1 MYNIQT
7 LNKISS
13 TGLDCFPRDL
23 YKVDE
28 DISEP
33 DAILVRSY
41 NMHDFELPQSLKS
54 IARAGAGVN
63 NIPVERCSKKGIVV
77 FNTPGANANSVKGLV
92 IAGLFLSSRRIVE
105 GIIWAKTLIEKGE
118 EVPKLIEKGKA
129 QFSGP
134 EIKGKWLGVI
144 GLGAVGVMVANDASA
159 LGMHVIGYDPF
170 ISVESAWGLSRD
182 VRRANSLNS
191 LLAHVDY
198 ISLHVPLD
206 DETNMFINREK
217 FALMKKGVRILN
229 FARGGLVNNRDLRE
243 AIESGTVAVYL
254 TDFPDEELLTIKNVI
269 AIPHLGASTPEAEDN
284 CAKMAV
290 EQTRE
295 FLEKGTIRNSVNYPD
310 CQMDFSG
317 KNRLVITNDN
327 VPAVV
332 GQITTILAG
341 EGINIADMLNRS
353 KGNNAFNI
361 IDLDSDISDESVR
374 KIKLIEGVTMVRVI

>member
-1 MYNIQT
+1 MYSIQT
-7 LNKISS
+7 LNKISFA
-13 TGLDCFPRDL
+13 GLDCFPRDL

-28 DISEP
+28 ERSEP

-41 NMHDFELPQSLKS
+41 NMHDFELPRSLKS

-63 NIPVERCSKKGIVV
+63 NIPVQRCSKKGIVV

-92 IAGLFLSSRRIVE
+92 IAGLFLSSRRVVE
-105 GIIWAKTLIEKGE
+105 GIIWAKSLIGKGE

-134 EIKGKWLGVI
+134 EIRGKRLGVI
-144 GLGAVGVMVANDASA
+144 GLGAVGVMVANDATA

-198 ISLHVPLD
+198 ITLHVPLN
-206 DETNMFINREK
+206 DETSMFINREK

-229 FARGGLVNNRDLRE
+229 FARGGLINNRDLRV
-243 AIESGTVAVYL
+243 AIENGTVAVYL
-254 TDFPDEELLTIKNVI
+254 TDFPDEELLTMKNVI

-317 KNRLVITNDN
+317 KNRLVIANDN
-327 VPAVV
+327 VPAIV

-353 KGNNAFNI
+353 KEGNAFNI

>member
-13 TGLDCFPRDL
+13 TGLDCFPHDL

-229 FARGGLVNNRDLRE
+229 FARGGLVNNRALRE

>member
-1 MYNIQT
+1 MYSIQT
-7 LNKISS
+7 LNKISFA
-13 TGLDCFPRDL
+13 GLDCFPRDL

-28 DISEP
+28 ERSEP

-41 NMHDFELPQSLKS
+41 NMHDFELPRSLKS

-63 NIPVERCSKKGIVV
+63 NIPVQRCSKKGIVV

-92 IAGLFLSSRRIVE
+92 IAGLFLSSRRVVE
-105 GIIWAKTLIEKGE
+105 GIIWAKSLIGKGE

-134 EIKGKWLGVI
+134 EIRGKRLGVI
-144 GLGAVGVMVANDASA
+144 GLGAVGVMVANDATA

-198 ISLHVPLD
+198 ITLHVPLN
-206 DETNMFINREK
+206 DETSMFINREK

-229 FARGGLVNNRDLRE
+229 FARGGLVNNRDLRV
-243 AIESGTVAVYL
+243 AIENGTVAVYL
-254 TDFPDEELLTIKNVI
+254 TDFPDEELLTMKNVI

-317 KNRLVITNDN
+317 KNRLVIANDN
-327 VPAVV
+327 VPAIV

-353 KGNNAFNI
+353 KEGNAFNI

>member
-1 MYNIQT
+1 MYSIQT
-7 LNKISS
+7 LNKISFA
-13 TGLDCFPRDL
+13 GLDCFPRDL

-28 DISEP
+28 ERSEP

-41 NMHDFELPQSLKS
+41 NMHDFELPRSLKS

-63 NIPVERCSKKGIVV
+63 NIPVQRCSKKGIVV

-105 GIIWAKTLIEKGE
+105 GIIWAKSLIGKGE

-134 EIKGKWLGVI
+134 EIRGKRLGVI
-144 GLGAVGVMVANDASA
+144 GLGAVGVMVANDATA

-198 ISLHVPLD
+198 ITLHVPLN
-206 DETNMFINREK
+206 DETSMFINREK

-229 FARGGLVNNRDLRE
+229 FARGGLVNNRDLRV
-243 AIESGTVAVYL
+243 AIENGTVAVYL
-254 TDFPDEELLTIKNVI
+254 TDFPDEELLTMKNVI

-317 KNRLVITNDN
+317 KNRLVIANDN
-327 VPAVV
+327 VPAIV

-353 KGNNAFNI
+353 KEGNAFNI